1 MPLPMPRYLK
11 IYDDSHQLHDMLKH
25 TSHGRQTL
33 SSNKS
38 ATQQQV
44 LYLYID
50 ISDIS
55 EHLLSGIA
63 RFKQQ
68 AFSGIKESLH
78 VRSALSATQD
88 TRAAS
93 MVSGRMPSDT

>member
-44 LYLYID
+44 LYLYRHIRY
-50 ISDIS
+50 I
-55 EHLLSGIA
+55 
-63 RFKQQ
+63 
-68 AFSGIKESLH
+68 
-78 VRSALSATQD
+78 
-88 TRAAS
+88 RAS
-93 MVSGRMPSDT
+93 VVWYS